1 MKRVKQ
7 IFAWIAIII
16 IVGLVAATIV
26 TSIQESALSIPMLG
40 LTMGVSVALWVLLWF
55 LDLIGGRKNSGQTDD
70 SEKK

>member
-7 IFAWIAIII
+7 IFAWLAIII
-16 IVGLVAATIV
+16 SVGLVVATIV
-26 TSIQESALSIPMLG
+26 TSIQGSALSIPMLG

-55 LDLIGGRKNSGQTDD
+55 LDLIGGRKNSGQTGD

>member
-16 IVGLVAATIV
+16 IVGLVATTIV
-26 TSIQESALSIPMLG
+26 TSIQGSALSIPMLG

>member
-26 TSIQESALSIPMLG
+26 ISIQGSALSIPMLG

-55 LDLIGGRKNSGQTDD
+55 LDLIGGRKNSGQTGD

>member
-26 TSIQESALSIPMLG
+26 TSIQGSALSIPMLG

-55 LDLIGGRKNSGQTDD
+55 LDPWLFEES
-70 SEKK
+70 SHP

>member
-26 TSIQESALSIPMLG
+26 TSIQGSPLSIPMLG

-55 LDLIGGRKNSGQTDD
+55 LDLIGGRKNSGQTGD